1 MSIYPSRSLAWIPF
15 FIYCLQLCI
24 VTCLFLYSYQNF
36 DGTWTDI
43 CKRNMDAS
51 IEERTLMSVVAL
63 LLFVEC
69 IVRIKEFQTHRDE
82 SANAMNLQLSKSN
95 EPQVTCIPCDSDPD
109 FLEASKP
116 RIWSS
121 WLGPLSW
128 IDYLSE
134 LVINSAI
141 IVLNLWVVFL
151 AKSTLDMV
159 INSLALQFIADLD
172 NKCKRRL
179 CNMNH
184 QKLMKSF
191 NDEIQKKPKGYLYK
205 RLHKML
211 VRSKDH
217 GNDFEPTLLGCLIFY
232 SAIGISAGLTPLIA
246 FAFAIYGPICKS
258 G

>member
-1 MSIYPSRSLAWIPF
+1 
-15 FIYCLQLCI
+15 
-24 VTCLFLYSYQNF
+24 
-36 DGTWTDI
+36 
-43 CKRNMDAS
+43 MDAS